1 MQGRNTSDGNV
12 DITIISCQRKPES
25 WHEKA
30 VTGLKHSRHSSTNTD
45 QTLLIETSKSWRSF
59 CNSAYFFDMSSY
71 LPSHW
76 SRVASRACTLR
87 S

>member
-1 MQGRNTSDGNV
+1 M
-12 DITIISCQRKPES
+12 DITIISLPNKEITES
-25 WHEKA
+25 CHEK
-30 VTGLKHSRHSSTNTD
+30 GSSHPDTPVPNTD